1 MATAFQFSQP
11 GSDLLRPNKCDLD
24 KFIQLILLIEQN
36 IVIHTQLLLYD
47 GIRCNRYT
55 LTTDFCKSPFVDQ
68 LPYTLQVR
76 VAPCHIRFTDTQ
88 HVYRG
93 LELNF
98 CQ

>member
-1 MATAFQFSQP
+1 MATVNQFSQP
-11 GSDLLRPNKCDLD
+11 CPDLLRPNKCDPN
-24 KFIQLILLIEQN
+24 KFTQLILLIQQK

-76 VAPCHIRFTDTQ
+76 VAPCHVRFTDTQ
-88 HVYRG
+88 HVYCG

-98 CQ
+98 YK